1 MIFLDSWCFYLFDLK
16 GALRNWCVTGVFLVV
31 GGKLLM
37 KEVLVLLI
45 SEVVVRKR
53 LRMLVT
59 GHILRRFI
67 RLM

>member
-1 MIFLDSWCFYLFDLK
+1 
-16 GALRNWCVTGVFLVV
+16 
-31 GGKLLM
+31 M

-67 RLM
+67 RLW